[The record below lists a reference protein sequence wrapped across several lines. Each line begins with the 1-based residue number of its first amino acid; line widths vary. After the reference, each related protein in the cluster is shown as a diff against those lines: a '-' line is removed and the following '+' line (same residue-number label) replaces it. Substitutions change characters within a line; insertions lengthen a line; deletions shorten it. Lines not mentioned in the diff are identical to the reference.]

1 LNHAGSLGIPAAQE
15 IGYIVPTIHKND
27 EGHPMTKADLVEVI
41 QDNADMTKAD
51 AFDALEGL
59 LKIIKTTLE
68 GGEDLKIA
76 NFGKFEVRQKNARLG
91 RNPQTGEAITIE
103 PRQIVTFRP
112 ATLLKKCLNDGCSM
126 PGGRPLKLRKN
137 LFKDTWKQESLPL

>member
-1 LNHAGSLGIPAAQE
+1 
-15 IGYIVPTIHKND
+15 
-27 EGHPMTKADLVEVI
+27 MTKADLAEVI

-51 AFDALEGL
+51 ALDAVEGL
-59 LKIIKTTLE
+59 LEIIKITLE

-76 NFGKFEVRQKNARLG
+76 NFGKFEVRQKKARLG

-112 ATLLKKCLNDGCSM
+112 AALLKKCLNDGSSI
-126 PGGRPLKLRKN
+126 PASKPLKWRRKA
-137 LFKDTWKQESLPL
+137 KDTWKQELLPL

>member
-1 LNHAGSLGIPAAQE
+1 
-15 IGYIVPTIHKND
+15 
-27 EGHPMTKADLVEVI
+27 MTKADLVDVI
-41 QDNADMTKAD
+41 QDNAGLSRMDAAD
-51 AFDALEGL
+51 VLEGL
-59 LKIIKTTLE
+59 LDLIKTTLE

-112 ATLLKKCLNDGCSM
+112 ATLLKKCLNESCSM

-137 LFKDTWKQESLPL
+137 RFKDTWKQESLPL